1 MAKFTW
7 KGSPAIKRQGIVL
20 DPEKDVPWPCH
31 MAYNAGVVKF
41 NGRYNMLF
49 RNIFWNER
57 YGKSTRRIG
66 RAVSDDGIRW
76 DVDPDFWFR
85 PDGITNPEDPRMTVC
100 DGRVYVTFTENCR
113 DGIRGCIAVTDDFEN
128 YEILSMSA
136 PDNRNMIVFPE
147 RRNGK
152 FLRLER
158 PFRAYGMRG
167 EDRYDMWFSDSP
179 DARYWGN
186 THLVL
191 RANDLPY
198 CNWKNGPSGQPI
210 RTDKGWLVIFHATHY
225 DPDTVYPTWRDEN
238 WHKVYCAGI
247 MMLDLEEP
255 WKIVGI
261 SQDPLMVP
269 EEPYETDGFRSYTI
283 FPSATLLEDDG
294 TVRIYY
300 GACDTVL
307 ALATAKLD
315 DLIGLCKPL

>member
-1 MAKFTW
+1 
-7 KGSPAIKRQGIVL
+7 
-20 DPEKDVPWPCH
+20 
-31 MAYNAGVVKF
+31 
-41 NGRYNMLF
+41 
-49 RNIFWNER
+49 
-57 YGKSTRRIG
+57 
-66 RAVSDDGIRW
+66 
-76 DVDPDFWFR
+76 
-85 PDGITNPEDPRMTVC
+85 MTVC
-100 DGRVYVTFTENCR
+100 EGRVYVTFTENSR
-113 DGIRGCIAVTDDFEN
+113 DGIRGCIAVTDDFEK

-136 PDNRNMIVFPE
+136 PDNRNMIIFPE
-147 RRNGK
+147 KVEGK
-152 FLRLER
+152 FVRLER

-167 EDRYDMWFSDSP
+167 DDKYDTWFSDSP
-179 DARYWGN
+179 DCRYWGN

-191 RANDLPY
+191 RANDLPF

-210 RTDKGWLVIFHATHY
+210 KTDKGWLTVFHATHY
-225 DPDTVYPTWRDEN
+225 DPDTEYPTWRSEN
-238 WHKVYCAGI
+238 WHKLYCAGI

-269 EEPYETDGFRSYTI
+269 EEPYETDGFRSYTL

-315 DLIGLCKPL
+315 DLIDLCKPV